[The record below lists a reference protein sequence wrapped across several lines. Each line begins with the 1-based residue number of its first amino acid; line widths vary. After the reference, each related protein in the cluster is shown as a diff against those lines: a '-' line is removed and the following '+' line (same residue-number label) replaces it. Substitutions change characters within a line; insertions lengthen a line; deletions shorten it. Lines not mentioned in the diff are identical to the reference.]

1 MAVNMAL
8 QGILSLPVQQ
18 VAAAQQLGA
27 FIKTYQATL
36 TKTVVG
42 AITFVVAG
50 VFFCAGGIFTVAT
63 RVILLVFGLLSLGLA
78 ISMAYSIIQVAARGC
93 GSIHIPALGS
103 LGGQWWRC
111 L

>member
-1 MAVNMAL
+1 MAVNMAP
-8 QGILSLPVQQ
+8 QGILLLSVQQ

-50 VFFCAGGIFTVAT
+50 VFFCAGGIFPPDLT
-63 RVILLVFGLLSLGLA
+63 R
-78 ISMAYSIIQVAARGC
+78 
-93 GSIHIPALGS
+93 
-103 LGGQWWRC
+103 
-111 L
+111 